1 MPYFIT
7 IYIHPMQGNIPH
19 AFLGLTRKHPDKL
32 DSDGLIAID
41 KYSNPQY
48 DLLIGYYFNSI
59 KKDKGKW
66 YEQVY
71 PSILSDDFQGEGFF
85 GFAPVESDVS
95 HWGKVFENNQYAPK
109 GNKIVSEFVE
119 PYYYDRRSPSTFNK
133 SNRCVFEVSQEQYD
147 KLLESI
153 KSDVNFT
160 KDRNT
165 NMKKSNFQLST
176 SLENI
181 QNTLYYNFNPNPF
194 SFAPLH
200 NCTTWVLHKLDSI
213 GIEVFNIKEWIPD
226 IPIFDDLKELFPY
239 LKFCNTIFLKFQAI
253 DSNLESIKGA
263 KAFRAWARTMID
275 NIYFYALK
283 CDDGKNEC
291 RVESKKIAMDAPAEI
306 ILWKTKAYKLF
317 QVYRRLNE
325 LNLIK
330 TLMQYQTTGK
340 FLFIYNDKSKDD
352 KKFILDPSNNY
363 EPQHIDELD
372 LSILAN
378 NFSANEFYPFIFIP
392 DDNYIS
398 NALYHQYHYAIMSE
412 NYIKDTMTFYFE
424 FLEGKEIKDYWSESY
439 HVINKRVQNECE
451 FA

>member
-1 MPYFIT
+1 
-7 IYIHPMQGNIPH
+7 MQGNIPH
-19 AFLGLTRKHPDKL
+19 AFLGLTRKHPNEL

-133 SNRCVFEVSQEQYD
+133 SNRCVFEISQEQYEF
-147 KLLESI
+147 LLDEI
-153 KSDVNFT
+153 KKEVAQTSN
-160 KDRNT
+160 RNPT
-165 NMKKSNFQLST
+165 LQQDDSKMI
-176 SLENI
+176 SLEVLKEN
-181 QNTLYYNFNPNPF
+181 LYYNSTPIRWAGSIETP
-194 SFAPLH
+194 PLH

-239 LKFCNTIFLKFQAI
+239 LKFCNTTFLKFQAI

-306 ILWKTKAYKLF
+306 ILWKTKAYKLS

-325 LNLIK
+325 LSLIK

-340 FLFIYNDKSKDD
+340 FLFIYNDKSKGD
-352 KKFILDPSNNY
+352 KKFILDPLNNY

-372 LSILAN
+372 LSIPAN

-392 DDNYIS
+392 DDNYLS
-398 NALYHQYHYAIMSE
+398 NVLYHQYHYAIMSE
-412 NYIKDTMTFYFE
+412 NYVKDTMTFYFE

-439 HVINKRVQNECE
+439 HAINKRVQNEYE
-451 FA
+451 LA